1 MASGKSSTLP
11 RRLLIPLATFA
22 VALSL
27 RLIHRPP
34 ELAPLD
40 ELYHWKRMAYS
51 AAHFSSVLEFDVD
64 RGERGAFC
72 PWPPLYDL
80 ACGGIARLF
89 GLNAVR
95 WIPPI
100 GYAIFAALAAW
111 WIERRFGAIAAMS
124 SAIAIASTPFILELS
139 SYGNIDHHW
148 LEPALVLAI
157 LAAAIERDD
166 RLLAIAIT
174 GAMFVQ
180 TALLVAAAL
189 AFVVV
194 FTVPFVERRR
204 SAAITFGV
212 AAIAIALYRATR
224 AAGFPDSAWF
234 LGWTHAALFA
244 GAAVALVIRRR
255 ALAIAAGAAVVLLTP
270 SALPALL
277 TGSHFFGG
285 DRWLSTI
292 SEFQPLWKGD
302 VDDYL
307 SFAAGLGAG
316 ALLVWPLAL
325 RAWRVRDRARMTLAL
340 FAIVYLALTFSSRRF
355 WTAAVPLLALAG
367 AVYAST
373 IERRTWRML
382 ALLAVAVPPPI
393 QLTIWM
399 QHPTPRV
406 SAQQRPWVRA
416 AEWLRTQPPGRV
428 LAPWSY
434 GHLFDVTGAH
444 PVVVDNFG
452 SMPDAA
458 EFERAY
464 AALTS
469 REERL
474 AAYCRRNRVRYVVI
488 EAPEPGLASASA
500 ILGIPINSRDTWWSQ
515 AWFAHRSKR
524 FALMRSEPA
533 LMIWQ
538 LRDDVR

>member
-1 MASGKSSTLP
+1 MASGKSSELP

-51 AAHFSSVLEFDVD
+51 AAHFPAVLEFDLD

-80 ACGGIARLF
+80 ASGGIARLF
-89 GLNAVR
+89 GLDAVR

-100 GYAIFAALAAW
+100 GYAIFAALAAL
-111 WIERRFGAIAAMS
+111 WIERRFGTTAAIAA
-124 SAIAIASTPFILELS
+124 AVAIASTPFILELS

-148 LEPALVLAI
+148 LEPALVFAI
-157 LAAAIERDD
+157 LATAIERDD
-166 RLLAIAIT
+166 WLLGAAIT
-174 GAMFVQ
+174 CAMFVQ

-194 FTVPFVERRR
+194 FVERRR
-204 SAAITFGV
+204 SAAISFAV
-212 AAIAIALYRATR
+212 AAITIALYRATR
-224 AAGFPDSAWF
+224 GPGFPDSAWF

-244 GAAVALVIRRR
+244 GAAVALLIRRR
-255 ALAIAAGAAVVLLTP
+255 ALAIAAGAAVVLVTP

-285 DRWLSTI
+285 DRWLATI
-292 SEFQPLWKGD
+292 SEFQPLWKGQL
-302 VDDYL
+302 DDYL

-325 RAWRVRDRARMTLAL
+325 RAWRARDRTRLTLTLAL
-340 FAIVYLALTFSSRRF
+340 FAIVYLALTISSRRF

-382 ALLAVAVPPPI
+382 ALLAVAVPPPL
-393 QLTIWM
+393 QLAIWM

-406 SAQQRPWVRA
+406 SEQQRPWVRA

-444 PVVVDNFG
+444 AVVVDNFG
-452 SMPDAA
+452 SMPGAA

-474 AAYCRRNRVRYVVI
+474 AAYCRRNRVRYVVL
-488 EAPEPGLASASA
+488 EPPAPGLASAGA
-500 ILGIPINSRDTWWSQ
+500 ILGIPIHSRDTWWSQ
-515 AWFAHRSKR
+515 AWFTHRSKR
-524 FALMRSEPA
+524 FALIRSEPA

>member
-1 MASGKSSTLP
+1 MASGKSSELP

-51 AAHFSSVLEFDVD
+51 AAHFPAVLEFDLD

-80 ACGGIARLF
+80 AGGAVARLF

-100 GYAIFAALAAW
+100 GYAIFAALAAL
-111 WIERRFGAIAAMS
+111 WIERRFGATAAIAA
-124 SAIAIASTPFILELS
+124 AVAIASTPFILELS

-148 LEPALVLAI
+148 LEPALVFAI
-157 LAAAIERDD
+157 LAATIERRDW
-166 RLLAIAIT
+166 LLAIAII

-194 FTVPFVERRR
+194 FIERRR
-204 SAAITFGV
+204 GAAISFGI
-212 AAIAIALYRATR
+212 AAIAIALYRVTR
-224 AAGFPDSAWF
+224 APGFPDSAWF

-244 GAAVALVIRRR
+244 GAAVALLIRRR
-255 ALAIAAGAAVVLLTP
+255 ALAVAAGAAVVLLTP
-270 SALPALL
+270 SAFPALL

-285 DRWLSTI
+285 DRWLTTI
-292 SEFQPLWKGD
+292 SEFQPLWKGGL
-302 VDDYL
+302 DDYL

-325 RAWRVRDRARMTLAL
+325 RAWRARDRTRLTLAL
-340 FAIVYLALTFSSRRF
+340 FAIVYLALTISSRRF

-382 ALLAVAVPPPI
+382 ALLAVAVPPPL
-393 QLTIWM
+393 QLAIWM

-406 SAQQRPWVRA
+406 TPQQRPWVRA

-434 GHLFDVTGAH
+434 GHLIDVTGEH
-444 PVVVDNFG
+444 RVIVDNFG

-474 AAYCRRNRVRYVVI
+474 AAYCRRNRVRYVVL
-488 EAPEPGLASASA
+488 EQPAVGLASASA
-500 ILGIPINSRDTWWSQ
+500 ILGIPINSRDTWWWQ
-515 AWFAHRSKR
+515 AWFTHRSKR
-524 FALMRSEPA
+524 FALIRTEPA